1 MKNVDILLA
10 LESKVNV
17 LYDNAGR
24 RSRELFA
31 IRNQMVAYLDK
42 LKSRCEALRDLEVA
56 LEREAEVCFPI
67 LCKDTFDPLH
77 MQAAQYE
84 VALQAHLMQEYEIDS
99 KSTEYLR

>member
-56 LEREAEVCFPI
+56 LEREAE
-67 LCKDTFDPLH
+67 
-77 MQAAQYE
+77 AAQYE